1 MREHE
6 KIKTAQ
12 AKQLG
17 SIDQAHPMKQV
28 TVMAVIQFLMLG
40 AVGIAMLVIGLSI

>member
-28 TVMAVIQFLMLG
+28 TVRAVIQFLMLG
-40 AVGIAMLVIGLSI
+40 AVGIAMLVIGLSL